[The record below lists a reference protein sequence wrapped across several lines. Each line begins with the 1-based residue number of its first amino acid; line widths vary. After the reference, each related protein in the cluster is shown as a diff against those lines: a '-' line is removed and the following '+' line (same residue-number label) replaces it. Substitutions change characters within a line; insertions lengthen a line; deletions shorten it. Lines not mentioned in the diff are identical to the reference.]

1 VCSVDNLKRPMIED
15 DMCSATCYLYV
26 TRDAVRQDAI
36 SPRGHLVMTRT
47 TLCNF
52 V

>member
-1 VCSVDNLKRPMIED
+1 MRPMNEED
-15 DMCSATCYLYV
+15 TSSATCYLYV

-36 SPRGHLVMTRT
+36 SPKGHLVTAWT

>member
-1 VCSVDNLKRPMIED
+1 MSSEDNLIRPMNEED
-15 DMCSATCYLYV
+15 ASSATCYLYV

-36 SPRGHLVMTRT
+36 SSRGHLVTART